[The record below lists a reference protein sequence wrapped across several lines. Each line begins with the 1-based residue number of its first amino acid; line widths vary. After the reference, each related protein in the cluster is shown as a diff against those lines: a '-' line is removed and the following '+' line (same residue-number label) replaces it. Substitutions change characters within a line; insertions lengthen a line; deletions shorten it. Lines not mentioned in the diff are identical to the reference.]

1 MRKLMVIIPVLLI
14 ITLMIAQESFHVL
27 KKDGTIISE
36 KTAVLDSVK
45 LNADKSRLVLYRS
58 NQTTEEI
65 AVSDISSMYFSG
77 SPDTVK
83 VHYNESSAI
92 IVNPLE
98 GAGVQIVA
106 NGSDVLV
113 NASLT
118 ENEVI
123 YQLTG
128 SSSTGSFKIYST
140 HRFEVLFNGVQLTN
154 DNGPAIN
161 IQSKKRVLIS
171 LVKGTV
177 NTLADAATY
186 ASSNEDQKAAFFSE
200 GQLVFNGEGTL
211 NVSSVAK
218 HAICSDD
225 YICITSGFINVTS
238 AGKDAIHCNDKLLIE
253 GGKITVSSTGDGFD
267 CETGFI
273 RMSGGE
279 VIATIAGADAKAI
292 KAETYIDISGGK
304 TTITLTG
311 AQSKGLKAQ
320 KLISVSKGAMQ
331 FNTFGAVVLTASG
344 AGFDPSYCTAIKSDS
359 LVVVSGGTITITQTG
374 PGNKGISADQ
384 HININGGIIHITNSG
399 NGATYKNVSGIT
411 DSYNATCITADGNI
425 MLSGGSITTNCSGN
439 AGKGISA
446 NGTLT
451 IGASA
456 GDQPVMNI
464 TTTGGSFLVSNKDYA
479 LPKAV
484 KSDGALAINNGII
497 SIRSAND
504 GLKSES
510 SITINGGTTTI
521 ANSTEGVESKFIY
534 INGGIL
540 YVTASD
546 DGINATMGTTIG
558 GTNQNDGS
566 CLYVNGG
573 YVVVSTTKGDAID
586 SNGNVVFSGGIT
598 IVHGPPAAPEEDIDP
613 NGSITVSGGVVIG
626 STTNSNMNKAFA
638 GTSTQYALYAKST
651 SSTVAANGVFMIQD
665 NTGKE
670 IITFRPVRTAYGF
683 HFTSPELKQGT
694 TYSVYYGGTYT
705 GGTGKDGV
713 WSGGTYSGGTL
724 KGTFTPGTNK
734 SITLTY

>member
-1 MRKLMVIIPVLLI
+1 MRKMLIIIPVLLI
-14 ITLMIAQESFHVL
+14 ITLMIAQENFIVL

-65 AVSDISSMYFSG
+65 AVSDISSMYFNG
-77 SPDTVK
+77 SPDTVII
-83 VHYNESSAI
+83 HYSASAATV
-92 IVNPLE
+92 VNPLE
-98 GAGVQIVA
+98 GSGVQVVI
-106 NGSDVLV
+106 NGPDVV
-113 NASLT
+113 VYASVT
-118 ENEVI
+118 DNEVI

-128 SSSTGSFKIYST
+128 SSSTGSFKIYSL
-140 HRFEVLFNGVQLTN
+140 HRFEILFDGVQLTN
-154 DNGPAIN
+154 DNGPAVN
-161 IQSKKRVLIS
+161 IQSKKRVLIT
-171 LVKGTV
+171 LAKGTV
-177 NTLADAATY
+177 NTLADAVTY
-186 ASSNEDQKAAFFSE
+186 ASSNEDQKATLFSE

-218 HAICSDD
+218 HGICSDD
-225 YICITSGFINVTS
+225 YIRITSGIINVTS

-253 GGKITVSSTGDGFD
+253 GGKITVTPTGDGFD
-267 CETGFI
+267 CETGYI
-273 RMSGGE
+273 QMTGGE
-279 VIATIAGADAKAI
+279 LVAGIAGADAKAI
-292 KAETYIDISGGK
+292 KAETFIDISGGK

-311 AQSKGLKAQ
+311 AQSKGLKAK
-320 KLISVSKGAMQ
+320 KLISVSEGAMQ
-331 FNTFGAVVLTASG
+331 FNTSGEVVLTASG
-344 AGFDPSYCTAIKSDS
+344 AGFDPSYCTAIKCDS
-359 LVVVSGGTITITQTG
+359 SVVVSGGTIAITQTG

-384 HININGGIIHITNSG
+384 HINISGGIIHITNSG

-425 MLSGGSITTNCSGN
+425 YLSGGSITTSNSGA
-439 AGKGISA
+439 AGKGVSA

-451 IGASA
+451 IGAIA

-464 TTTGGSFLVSNKDYA
+464 STTGGSFLVSDKDYA
-479 LPKAV
+479 LPKTV
-484 KSDGALAINNGII
+484 KSDGALTINNGVI
-497 SIRSAND
+497 SISSAND

-546 DGINATMGTTIG
+546 DGINATMGTTVG

-586 SNGNVVFSGGIT
+586 SNGNIVFSGGVT
-598 IVHGPPAAPEEDIDP
+598 IVHGPPSSPEEDIDA
-613 NGSITVSGGVVIG
+613 NGTISVNGGVVIG

-638 GTSTQYALYAKST
+638 STSTQYALYAKST
-651 SSTVAANGVFMIQD
+651 SATVAANGIFRIQD

-694 TYSVYYGGTYT
+694 TYSIYYGGTYT
-705 GGTGKDGV
+705 GGTGKDGI
-713 WSGGTYSGGTL
+713 WSGGAYTGGTL
-724 KGTFTPGTNK
+724 KGSFTPGTNK
-734 SITLTY
+734 SVTLTY